1 MKRLY
6 VGSLPEGATD
16 KTLRSLFD
24 QFGTVELARVMTDQ
38 GTGRSKGFGFVEMST
53 SSEAAK
59 AMTSLNGTE
68 LEGQSIVVNE
78 ARPVGDR
85 EGRGGF
91 GDGRRRY

>member
-6 VGSLPEGATD
+6 VGSLPEGTTD
-16 KTLRSLFD
+16 KSLKNLFE
-24 QFGTVELARVMTDQ
+24 QFGSVELARVMTDH
-38 GTGRSKGFGFVEMST
+38 GRSKGFGFVEMST

-68 LEGQSIVVNE
+68 FEGQNIVVNE

-85 EGRGGF
+85 DNRGGF
-91 GDGRRRY
+91 GGGRRRY